1 LTPNGETIVSRDELY
16 RQLSGYLEALF
27 EIPPERV
34 TLDARLVE
42 DLDLDSIDI
51 VDLLV
56 KLREV
61 TGRRVKAEEFKT
73 VRTVGDVLDSIEK
86 LMAADAV
93 GTD

>member
-1 LTPNGETIVSRDELY
+1 MSRDELH
-16 RQLSGYLEALF
+16 RQLTGYLETLF
-27 EIPPERV
+27 EIPAERA

-51 VDLLV
+51 VDLVV

-73 VRTVGDVLDSIEK
+73 VRTIGDVLDAIEK
-86 LMAADAV
+86 LLATDASD
-93 GTD
+93 TD

>member
-1 LTPNGETIVSRDELY
+1 MSRDELY
-16 RQLSGYLEALF
+16 CQLTGYLETLF
-27 EIPPERV
+27 EIPSERV
-34 TLDARLVE
+34 TLDARLIE

-93 GTD
+93 ASD

>member
-1 LTPNGETIVSRDELY
+1 MSRDELY
-16 RQLSGYLEALF
+16 RQLSGYLETLF
-27 EIPPERV
+27 EIPSERV

-93 GTD
+93 ATD

>member
-1 LTPNGETIVSRDELY
+1 LPRNGETIVPRDDLQ
-16 RQLSGYLEALF
+16 RQLTENLQILF

-34 TLDARLVE
+34 TRDARLIE

-56 KLREV
+56 KLREI

-73 VRTVGDVLDSIEK
+73 VRTVGDVLDSIER

-93 GTD
+93 VKD

>member
-1 LTPNGETIVSRDELY
+1 MSRDELY
-16 RQLSGYLEALF
+16 RQLTGYLETLF

-61 TGRRVKAEEFKT
+61 TGRRVNADEFKT
-73 VRTVGDVLDSIEK
+73 VRTVGHVLDSIEK
-86 LMAADAV
+86 LMATDAV
-93 GTD
+93 ATD